1 LNGLEK
7 SAAMQNPKSLT
18 VAEIA
23 AMVGVAAPA
32 GSENIRIAG
41 VANLA
46 EAGPGDLSFL
56 SSSAYWKQF
65 SETKAGAVL
74 VQKDVKTRAA
84 PKSAVIIVDDADLAM
99 NVVLQAFAL
108 PVPRPPIGVD
118 PLSRVDSTAQIGAE
132 VRIAPFCFVGKN
144 VRLGRGTILHP
155 HVYIA
160 DDVAIG
166 EDCEI
171 FPSVTVRERIT
182 VGNRVIIHS
191 GSVLGSDGFGYRWD
205 GSKHAKVPQIGTV
218 VIEDDVEIGSCV
230 CIDRAKFS
238 VTLVG
243 KGTKI
248 DNLVQIA
255 HNVTI
260 GPHCIIVGQVGI
272 AGSANIGAGAI
283 LGGQVAVRDHA
294 NVGERAMVA
303 ACSVISSDIPAQAV
317 VSGVPALPHRQH
329 LREQAAMRRLPDL
342 VVQVRQ
348 LREALDQLQKQFGPP
363 SPQ

>member
-1 LNGLEK
+1 
-7 SAAMQNPKSLT
+7 MQNPKSLT

-23 AMVGVAAPA
+23 AMVGVPAPA
-32 GSENIRIAG
+32 GGENIRITG

-46 EAGPGDLSFL
+46 DADPGDLSFL

-84 PKSAVIIVDDADLAM
+84 PKAVVIIVDDADLAM
-99 NVVLQAFAL
+99 NKVLSAFAL
-108 PVPRPPIGVD
+108 PVPRPPVGID
-118 PLSRVDSTAQIGAE
+118 PLARVDSSAQVEPEA
-132 VRIAPFCFVGKN
+132 RIAPFCFVGKN
-144 VRLGRGTILHP
+144 VRIGRGTILHP
-155 HVYIA
+155 HVYVG
-160 DDVAIG
+160 DDVTVG
-166 EDCEI
+166 ENCEI
-171 FPSVTVRERIT
+171 YPSVTVRERIT
-182 VGNRVIIHS
+182 IGNRVIIHS

-205 GSKHAKVPQIGTV
+205 GAKHAKVPQIGTV
-218 VIEDDVEIGSCV
+218 IIEDDVEIGSCV

-238 VTLVG
+238 VTVVG

-272 AGSANIGAGAI
+272 AGSANIGAGVM
-283 LGGQVAVRDHA
+283 LGGQAAVRDHA

-303 ACSVISSDIPAQAV
+303 ACSVISSDVPAQAI

-348 LREALDQLQKQFGPP
+348 LREALDQLQKHIGPP